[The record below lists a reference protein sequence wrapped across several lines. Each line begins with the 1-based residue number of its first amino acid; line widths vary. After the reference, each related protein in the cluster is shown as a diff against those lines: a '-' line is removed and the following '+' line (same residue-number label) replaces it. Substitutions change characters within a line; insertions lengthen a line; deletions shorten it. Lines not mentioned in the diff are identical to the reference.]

1 MLMRIEAST
10 GPIALGHLEF
20 IIYISRT
27 CSLVSS
33 RITANGPGAGHSRTH
48 ADGGVF
54 FFSLWFFF
62 FFFSFTDLPK
72 DFSPSTSSTAS
83 LRMEP
88 FYAQAK
94 SQTHCFR
101 RCESFAGLSNAIATY
116 ECRFFCLYIYM
127 PWYNFAAHTVPNG
140 RVREKFRTKSKSE
153 PKKKKKKNW
162 QNDQGGARPTGGHS
176 LKWTCCRIKSPKWTD
191 ETVNYNYI
199 DIYLFFY
206 IFVLVSFHK
215 MQMILLSV
223 IFFILFFFCLLRK
236 HLLARKELAGH
247 LVQEGH

>member
-1 MLMRIEAST
+1 MVV
-10 GPIALGHLEF
+10 
-20 IIYISRT
+20 
-27 CSLVSS
+27 CSSFLY
-33 RITANGPGAGHSRTH
+33 
-48 ADGGVF
+48 
-54 FFSLWFFF
+54 F
-62 FFFSFTDLPK
+62 FFFSFTDLAK
-72 DFSPSTSSTAS
+72 DSSQSTSSTAS

-116 ECRFFCLYIYM
+116 ECRFFCFYIYI
-127 PWYNFAAHTVPNG
+127 YALVQFRGAHCTERESEREIPNQ
-140 RVREKFRTKSKSE
+140 
-153 PKKKKKKNW
+153 KKKKKNW
-162 QNDQGGARPTGGHS
+162 PNDQGGARPTGGHP
-176 LKWTCCRIKSPKWTD
+176 LKWTCCRVKSPKWTD

-223 IFFILFFFCLLRK
+223 IFFVVCYGNICWHAKNWQAIWCKKATNLTNGKAPAAVSFVVVYGIWSIRGYIMANTTKKKRRRRERGWCLTD
-236 HLLARKELAGH
+236 
-247 LVQEGH
+247 QPNCW